1 MPQTIGKPA
10 VHTKVAQLLLLNRQP
25 LMDSPQ
31 WTWGCAS
38 RSVYLFSTGN
48 AHSSCNATART
59 MFGVVCTAFAAND
72 EQRQRRGV
80 ANLKERLATSEQLLQ
95 LTMNKD
101 TRNK

>member
-1 MPQTIGKPA
+1 
-10 VHTKVAQLLLLNRQP
+10 
-25 LMDSPQ
+25 
-31 WTWGCAS
+31 
-38 RSVYLFSTGN
+38 
-48 AHSSCNATART
+48 